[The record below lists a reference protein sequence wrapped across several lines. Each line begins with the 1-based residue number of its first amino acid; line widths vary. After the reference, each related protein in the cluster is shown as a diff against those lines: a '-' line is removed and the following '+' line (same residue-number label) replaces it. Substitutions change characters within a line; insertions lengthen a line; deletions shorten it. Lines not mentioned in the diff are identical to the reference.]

1 MVSKR
6 FKKIYSA
13 SLKNAFGSYNKQDAV
28 KVISINTSRDSSFRF
43 SVSHSNRYNLDI
55 EINCSQLTC
64 KRISWIKAKK
74 ELIQNYLENLE
85 PVEYLSLL
93 NIYTNFFQKLLHFS
107 PHELKNCKKIEIYVT
122 EYAPQHSQKPNN
134 IAGRLMSRGHLVTSY
149 GYLRE
154 LCLYE
159 YDSNQTFHIWA
170 NGDWMWL
177 SNDYTLSYKKLTD
190 KAVFSS
196 EKVPDNP
203 EIVFRYVKPEIEKMF
218 TFMDKF
224 IYQKM

>member
-1 MVSKR
+1 
-6 FKKIYSA
+6 
-13 SLKNAFGSYNKQDAV
+13 
-28 KVISINTSRDSSFRF
+28 
-43 SVSHSNRYNLDI
+43 
-55 EINCSQLTC
+55 
-64 KRISWIKAKK
+64 
-74 ELIQNYLENLE
+74 
-85 PVEYLSLL
+85 
-93 NIYTNFFQKLLHFS
+93 
-107 PHELKNCKKIEIYVT
+107 
-122 EYAPQHSQKPNN
+122 
-134 IAGRLMSRGHLVTSY
+134 MSRGHLVTSY

-159 YDSNQTFHIWA
+159 YVYNQTFHIWA

-203 EIVFRYVKPEIEKMF
+203 EMVFRYVKPEIEKMF